1 MRVSLED
8 EYVGLNV
15 SEHGATTE
23 LIDMFRT
30 MDSQART
37 GDMSLRVPV
46 EPFTE
51 VGQIAERYNWVMDA
65 LQREAAKTESSLQ
78 EKELLLREIHH
89 RVKNN
94 LQVISSLLSLQSRYR
109 KDEQA
114 IEMAQES
121 QNRIKVMALIHEK
134 LYRSKDFANVEFND
148 YIKNL
153 VNDLFA
159 SYKVSTS
166 RISLKMDIE
175 NISLG
180 IDTAIPTGL
189 IVNELVTNCLKY
201 AFKADKEGEIRISL
215 RLLDDGEKE
224 LIVSD
229 NGVGLPDSLDIK
241 KAESLGLRMI
251 TNLTERSLHGKVN
264 INKSNGTEFQIIF
277 KEKEYKDRVNT

>member
-1 MRVSLED
+1 
-8 EYVGLNV
+8 
-15 SEHGATTE
+15 
-23 LIDMFRT
+23 
-30 MDSQART
+30 
-37 GDMSLRVPV
+37 
-46 EPFTE
+46 
-51 VGQIAERYNWVMDA
+51 MDA

-114 IEMAQES
+114 IAMAQES

-153 VNDLFA
+153 VNDLFV

-166 RISLKMDIE
+166 RISLKMDIG

-201 AFKADKEGEIRISL
+201 AFKPDKDGEIRISL
-215 RLLDDGEKE
+215 RLLDSGEKE

-229 NGVGLPDSLDIK
+229 NGIGLPDGLDIK
-241 KAESLGLRMI
+241 KAESLGLKMI

-264 INKSNGTEFQIIF
+264 INKDNGTEFRIVF

>member
-1 MRVSLED
+1 MLFVDLWYLLWTFSINKPILPFASLTGGRTH
-8 EYVGLNV
+8 VGLNV

-23 LIDMFRT
+23 LLDMFRT

-51 VGQIAERYNWVMDA
+51 VGQIAERYNWVMEA

-201 AFKADKEGEIRISL
+201 AFPNQTKMVKSGYPFVHLMMVR
-215 RLLDDGEKE
+215 
-224 LIVSD
+224 
-229 NGVGLPDSLDIK
+229 
-241 KAESLGLRMI
+241 
-251 TNLTERSLHGKVN
+251 TN
-264 INKSNGTEFQIIF
+264 
-277 KEKEYKDRVNT
+277 

>member
-1 MRVSLED
+1 
-8 EYVGLNV
+8 
-15 SEHGATTE
+15 
-23 LIDMFRT
+23 
-30 MDSQART
+30 
-37 GDMSLRVPV
+37 MSLRVPV

-51 VGQIAERYNWVMDA
+51 VGQIAERYNWVMNA
-65 LQREAAKTESSLQ
+65 LEKESAKTENSLK
-78 EKELLLREIHH
+78 EKEMLLREIHH

-94 LQVISSLLSLQSRYR
+94 LQVISSLLSLQSRYS
-109 KDEQA
+109 KDKQA
-114 IEMAQES
+114 IEMAKES
-121 QNRIKVMALIHEK
+121 QNRIKAMALIHEK

-159 SYKVSTS
+159 SYKVSAS
-166 RISLKMDIE
+166 RIVLNMDIE

-201 AFKADKEGEIRISL
+201 AFTEGNDGEVMISL
-215 RLLDDGEKE
+215 RSLDDDEKE

-229 NGVGLPDSLDIK
+229 NGVGLPESLDIK

-251 TNLTERSLHGKVN
+251 TNLTEKSLHGKVN

-277 KEKEYKDRVNT
+277 KEKEYKERI

>member
-1 MRVSLED
+1 
-8 EYVGLNV
+8 
-15 SEHGATTE
+15 
-23 LIDMFRT
+23 
-30 MDSQART
+30 
-37 GDMSLRVPV
+37 MSLRVPV

-134 LYRSKDFANVEFND
+134 LYRSKDFANVEIND
-148 YIKNL
+148 YIKSL

-189 IVNELVTNCLKY
+189 IVNELVSNCLKY
-201 AFKADKEGEIRISL
+201 AFKPDKDGEIRISL
-215 RLLDDGEKE
+215 RSLDDGEKE

-229 NGVGLPDSLDIK
+229 NGVGLPESLDIK

-264 INKSNGTEFQIIF
+264 INKINGTEFQIIF
-277 KEKEYKDRVNT
+277 KEKEYKDKI

>member
-1 MRVSLED
+1 
-8 EYVGLNV
+8 
-15 SEHGATTE
+15 
-23 LIDMFRT
+23 

-37 GDMSLRVPV
+37 GDISLRVAV

-51 VGQIAERYNWVMDA
+51 IGQIAERYNWVMDA

-94 LQVISSLLSLQSRYR
+94 LQVISSLLGLQSRYR
-109 KDEQA
+109 KDEHA

-215 RLLDDGEKE
+215 RLLDGGEKE

-229 NGVGLPDSLDIK
+229 NGIGLPDSLDIK

-264 INKSNGTEFQIIF
+264 INKGDGTEFQIIF